1 MLIWSITI
9 NKTSKDKERK
19 MKKNSKPVRKRTKM
33 TWRKI
38 PTQGVLIING
48 HRGEGKSAL
57 GW

>member
-1 MLIWSITI
+1 MTTK
-9 NKTSKDKERK
+9 NTHTV
-19 MKKNSKPVRKRTKM
+19 KKRRAKM

-57 GW
+57 GLDRKFSINTMLI